1 MWLQLVL
8 GFHSVRQVT
17 NNYVFYREYYE
28 TNLRMAWIPCENV
41 KVYVTLSFHNMSKL
55 PTWQL
60 WHVDKVVSCHF
71 VMKWQSD
78 FMSDAD
84 TKSLSWHACFEFFA
98 QNFHD
103 MSPSFHNKNQRRF
116 ERRGTDS
123 AGLRTPDSQGVLS
136 TLLTMIVACCGD
148 SHVSGR
154 HLPPPDSTPWLMG
167 SVALKLIRSAA
178 VEVSYFLWYPIMGSV
193 IRMVFP

>member
-1 MWLQLVL
+1 MRPIYEWRGYLVRML
-8 GFHSVRQVT
+8 KFTSRLAFTTCQSCQHDNFGMLTKLFH
-17 NNYVFYREYYE
+17 
-28 TNLRMAWIPCENV
+28 
-41 KVYVTLSFHNMSKL
+41 VTLSWS
-55 PTWQL
+55 
-60 WHVDKVVSCHF
+60 DKVTSCLTQTWSHF
-71 VMKWQSD
+71 HDMFFFS
-78 FMSDAD
+78 
-84 TKSLSWHACFEFFA
+84 FFA

-103 MSPSFHNKNQRRF
+103 MSPSFHNKNQRRY

-123 AGLRTPDSQGVLS
+123 AGLRTQDSQGVLS

-178 VEVSYFLWYPIMGSV
+178 VEVSSFLWYPIMGSV